1 MKYIKISFIS
11 IFICFITAFFFMT
24 VNNESD
30 ISYLEKRELQTF
42 PEFTAEKLGDEEFYT
57 QLTTAFSDQLEYRDL
72 LVKGYYLFQFQ
83 RYNGDVVIGEN
94 DELYSAYQ
102 RVDEE
107 TYLADLENAAGYVN
121 SVSAEIN
128 DAGAEFIFLSIPRK
142 DAVETENLPDSY
154 ISSQNLYVKSIEV
167 LRSSLADNVKLID
180 AYQVFAE
187 DKDTRYY
194 YTTDHHITPRA
205 AFKLYHEILGYTE
218 VADYEVEKYY
228 DIEKTIVKGSFND
241 QIGQS
246 VKSKPEELSMK
257 PHERTEHV
265 RYEDGKESSLK
276 VFRSSNTY
284 EDCYMEGD
292 HAYTVIDT
300 GRRELPN
307 IMYVGSSFTNI
318 LEAVSVRDF
327 NIMASIDYRDNDTGT
342 SIAEYVRQHDI
353 DYVIYI
359 PSQSNDALGYWKML
373 EHLGL

>member
-24 VNNESD
+24 INNESD

-83 RYNGDVVIGEN
+83 RYNGDVVIGKN

>member
-180 AYQVFAE
+180 AYRVFAE